1 MPEIDAEIEDIT
13 KTIWASLFELPLR
26 VEGESRLGSES
37 LMTAC
42 VQVVG
47 AWTGAVILQ
56 SPITLARTL
65 AEQMFQ
71 SDRPLTLEEV
81 RDALGELANIIAGN
95 VKALFPGPSRISLPA
110 VAAGSDYRFDVVDG
124 GAVTMVSFSSNGQPL
139 RVTLFQGTARSAHR
153 SHD

>member
-1 MPEIDAEIEDIT
+1 MPRIDADIEDIT
-13 KTIWASLFELPLR
+13 RAIWASLFELPLR
-26 VEGESRLGSES
+26 VEGESRLGSDS
-37 LMTAC
+37 LVTAC

-56 SPITLARTL
+56 SPMSLARAL

-71 SDRPLTLEEV
+71 SDRPLTLDEV
-81 RDALGELANIIAGN
+81 RDALGELANMIAGN

-124 GAVTMVSFSSNGQPL
+124 SALTTVSFSYNGQPL
-139 RVTLFQGTARSAHR
+139 RVTLFQGSAENGAAIT
-153 SHD
+153 